1 MNKRIKVLSFSKFE
15 MHILLKKKW
24 GLILFSPIWL
34 AGWTVGGFFA
44 IIRILSNLNLFDAFF
59 LIFWLLAEI
68 FVLYAWLWN
77 VCGKEIIK
85 SVGNRIIIKND
96 IFGFGFANQY
106 QISKI
111 SKLRA
116 SGFYGFAD
124 KFNFSRWNISGG
136 TITFDYEGKS
146 IRFGLLLDE
155 EEAKEAVRILK
166 KKLNIKAGS

>member
-24 GLILFSPIWL
+24 GLILFYPIWL
-34 AGWTVGGFFA
+34 AGWTVGGIFA
-44 IIRILSNLNLFDAFF
+44 IISIFSNLNLFDTFF
-59 LIFWLLAEI
+59 LIFWLLSEI

-77 VCGKEIIK
+77 VCGKEVIK
-85 SVGNRIIIKND
+85 SEENKIIIKND

-124 KFNFSRWNISGG
+124 KFNLSRWNISGG
-136 TITFDYEGKS
+136 TITFDHEGKS
-146 IRFGLLLDE
+146 KRFGLLLSE
-155 EEAKEAVRILK
+155 EEAKEAVKILK
-166 KKLNIKAGS
+166 NNLKIKTA